1 MNVNRGCTMQTRSL
15 RIVATHKTV
24 LTNEIRVAAI
34 RIATESGQ
42 EAIDFLPAFL
52 CHNKIYLIS

>member
-1 MNVNRGCTMQTRSL
+1 MQTRSL